1 MLWFASAGQQHP
13 VFDVFTLLSGMFGL
27 ETRTSA
33 TCTTRWSPTSQPTS
47 LTQAPLST
55 QARTTRYTLK
65 ICIYSVYYIC
75 IHYLYFCILYMRK
88 NATVQDSILFN
99 WNQTC
104 PGKNK
109 GEYGRKNATAQY
121 FTYFGDS
128 EGKPTT
134 RRGWVVNCQV
144 LFTKTFK
151 SFWTEDILKTISFRD
166 NGIQQ
171 RADPASC
178 DQPMKL
184 SVG

>member
-13 VFDVFTLLSGMFGL
+13 VFDVFTLLLGMFGL

-55 QARTTRYTLK
+55 QARRRWY
-65 ICIYSVYYIC
+65 IHCISVYYIC
-75 IHYLYFCILYMRK
+75 IHYLYFCILYRRK
-88 NATVQDSILFN
+88 NATAPHSILFN

-128 EGKPTT
+128 QGKPTT

-144 LFTKTFK
+144 FDKIFK
-151 SFWTEDILKTISFRD
+151 SFWTEDILKTFSFRD
-166 NGIQQ
+166 NGIRQ

-178 DQPMKL
+178 DQPTKL